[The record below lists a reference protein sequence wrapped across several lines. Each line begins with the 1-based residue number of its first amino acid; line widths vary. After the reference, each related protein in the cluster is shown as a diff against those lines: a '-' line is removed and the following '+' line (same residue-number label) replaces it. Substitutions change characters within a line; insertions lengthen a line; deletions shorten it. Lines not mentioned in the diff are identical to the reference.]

1 MEHKNDFIERE
12 VQKIGQFIRN
22 LIAKITKSGT
32 TSISLESLDKELNGK
47 LDFSFYELLEL
58 NEEDLKNKIKGVD
71 IIILEGL
78 LKLFYDID
86 KEQVTNLDVNK
97 LRKVS
102 LLILKEIE
110 DTSRTFSLERQ
121 EIKNYFKS
129 KKIN

>member
-58 NEEDLKNKIKGVD
+58 NEEDLKSKIKGVD

-78 LKLFYDID
+78 LKLFYEID

>member
-78 LKLFYDID
+78 LKLFYEID